1 MMILLQTEQTAKAG
15 GFDIMGILSDMA
27 QTYFPMIINIF
38 IGFLIFLIG
47 YIVAKI
53 IYNIILRTLKA
64 IKLDKVDDMIRQVDM
79 FKALDFN
86 LPKFIAKLVY
96 YLILLLVLQISVQ
109 SMGIS
114 SLSSGLSA
122 IMAYVP
128 KLLTAAVVFLI
139 GVFVANIIKN
149 ALRSTTESLNIKTGK
164 FISDAVFYLLVVI
177 IGLMALSQAGIDT
190 TLITNNLTMLIGGV
204 LLAFM
209 IGFGFASKD
218 LMSSMLSSIYV
229 NDSLSVG
236 SKVKIGDVSG
246 EITEMTSTTVIVKS
260 GDRKISVPMHKLT
273 SEIVEIIS

>member
-1 MMILLQTEQTAKAG
+1 MMIWFQDTTTKISSFNIG
-15 GFDIMGILSDMA
+15 GLLSDMA
-27 QTYFPMIINIF
+27 QTYVPMIVNIF
-38 IGFLIFLIG
+38 IGLLIFLVG

-53 IYNIILRTLKA
+53 IYKIILNTLKA
-64 IKLDKVDDMIRQVDM
+64 LKLDKVDDMIRKVDM

-86 LPKFIAKLVY
+86 LPKFLAKLVY

-114 SLSSGLSA
+114 SLSNGLNA
-122 IMAYVP
+122 ILAYIP
-128 KLLTAAVVFLI
+128 KLMTAAIVFLI
-139 GVFVANIIKN
+139 GVFIADVIKN

-177 IGLMALSQAGIDT
+177 IALMALAQAGIDT

-236 SKVKIGDVSG
+236 SEVKIGDVSG
-246 EITEMTSTTVIVKS
+246 KIIEMTSTAVIVKS
-260 GDRKISVPMHKLT
+260 GERKVSIPMHKLT

>member
-1 MMILLQTEQTAKAG
+1 MMILFQNPAVG
-15 GFDIMGILSDMA
+15 GNGFNISELLSNVA
-27 QTYFPMIINIF
+27 QNYVPMIINIF
-38 IGFLIFLIG
+38 IGLVIFLIG

-53 IYNIILRTLKA
+53 IHNIILKALKA
-64 IKLDKVDDMIRQVDM
+64 LKLDKVDDMIRQVDM

-114 SLSSGLSA
+114 SLSNGLNA
-122 IMAYVP
+122 IFAYIP
-128 KLLTAAVVFLI
+128 KLFTAAIVFLI
-139 GVFVANIIKN
+139 GVFIADIIKN

-164 FISDAVFYLLVVI
+164 FISDAVFYFLVVI
-177 IGLMALSQAGIDT
+177 IALMALSQAGIDT
-190 TLITNNLTMLIGGV
+190 TLITNNLTMLVGGI

-229 NDSLSVG
+229 NDSLSIG
-236 SKVKIGDVSG
+236 SKVKIGEVTG
-246 EITEMTSTTVIVKS
+246 EIIEMTSTAVIVKS
-260 GDRKISVPMHKLT
+260 GDKKVSVPMHKLT
-273 SEIVEIIS
+273 SEIVEIS

>member
-1 MMILLQTEQTAKAG
+1 MMILLQTGETAKAG
-15 GFDIMGILSDMA
+15 GFDIMGILTDMA

-38 IGFLIFLIG
+38 IGLLIFLIG

-53 IYNIILRTLKA
+53 IYNIILKTLKA

-114 SLSSGLSA
+114 SLSNGLSA
-122 IMAYVP
+122 IMAYIP
-128 KLLTAAVVFLI
+128 KLLTAGVVFLI
-139 GVFVANIIKN
+139 GVFIANIIKN

-177 IGLMALSQAGIDT
+177 IALMALSQAGIDT

-229 NDSLSVG
+229 NDSLSIG

-260 GDRKISVPMHKLT
+260 GDKKISVPMHKLT